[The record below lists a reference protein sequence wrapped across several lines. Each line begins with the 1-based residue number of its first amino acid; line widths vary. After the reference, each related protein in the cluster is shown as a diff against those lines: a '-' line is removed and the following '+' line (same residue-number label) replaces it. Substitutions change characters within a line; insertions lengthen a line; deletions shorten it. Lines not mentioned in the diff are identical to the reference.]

1 MGANLEAVKDTGE
14 KNNGFIVDDDSKAT
28 WCMRKI
34 KHMKENKRENKE
46 LAEEQIAEIRK
57 EIAEVESWLE
67 DENGKLDDN
76 IGFMENKLEHYA
88 RQLREDD
95 PDLKTHKLPFGSI
108 KFRSQRPK
116 WNYDDEKLLEFSEIN
131 LSEVV
136 KVEKKVDK
144 RELKKRLDVAGDRA
158 VVKET
163 GQIVEGIEIIDR
175 PEKLKIDV

>member
-1 MGANLEAVKDTGE
+1 VGANLEAVKDTGE

-34 KHMKENKRENKE
+34 KHLKENKRENKE

-116 WNYDDEKLLEFSEIN
+116 WNYDDEKLLEFVEESI
-131 LSEVV
+131 SEVV

-163 GQIVEGIEIIDR
+163 GQIVEGIEIIER